1 MFFRLTATAT
11 RSKLQH
17 RLTIVSLSS
26 TPSLQFGTKS
36 SSNHNRRRLKTPVS
50 DSDPTVPPKTTLLFD
65 RAPGIGRIV
74 PLLTLTGSGF
84 HSLYWVWYTCDLNPG
99 LVKAGF
105 EVNEMLGFMGLGVS
119 VFMVAASRYFGMCLG
134 EFHSVSARLVT
145 KECEAPCEL
154 LFIATS
160 NTNAIHG

>member
-1 MFFRLTATAT
+1 M
-11 RSKLQH
+11 
-17 RLTIVSLSS
+17 
-26 TPSLQFGTKS
+26 
-36 SSNHNRRRLKTPVS
+36 
-50 DSDPTVPPKTTLLFD
+50 
-65 RAPGIGRIV
+65 

-84 HSLYWVWYTCDLNPG
+84 HTLYWVWYTCDLNPG